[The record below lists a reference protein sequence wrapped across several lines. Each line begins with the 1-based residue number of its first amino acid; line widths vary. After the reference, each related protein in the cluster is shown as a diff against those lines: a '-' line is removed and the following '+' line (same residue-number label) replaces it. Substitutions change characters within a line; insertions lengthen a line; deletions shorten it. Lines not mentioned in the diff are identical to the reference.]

1 MVTYN
6 SLENISNSLNY
17 SDTLLNMC
25 QLLVATICH
34 GKKKERKKESYNHS
48 IP

>member
-17 SDTLLNMC
+17 SDTL
-25 QLLVATICH
+25 QQAVYVPTIN
-34 GKKKERKKESYNHS
+34 GNY
-48 IP
+48 